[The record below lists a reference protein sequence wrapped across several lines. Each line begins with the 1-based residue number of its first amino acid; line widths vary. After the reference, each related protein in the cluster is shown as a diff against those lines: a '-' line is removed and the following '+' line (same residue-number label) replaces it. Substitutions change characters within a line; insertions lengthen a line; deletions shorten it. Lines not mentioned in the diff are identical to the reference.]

1 MESPFP
7 VNCLYDPAE
16 LLTVQQN
23 KSVLFIRPMDIYKKL
38 TGFDN
43 DPTWWFEYL
52 GFLNLNFQP
61 GYDNVATYEGDG
73 FLLAPILLWGNDLRL
88 TVIGEPDDDKR
99 YDNVIDMMGQGLPR
113 SSWAFSSQDKME
125 PFDTLIMTNYLGYH
139 DDAEDV
145 LFELINRHRSKLKQI
160 YVNFPF
166 ALYKTPT
173 WYRGRRVNPYTYER
187 LERLL
192 KRFARNGYH
201 FVGDM
206 DFENVDLRDPRNL
219 PDASVAVS
227 RGRLLL
233 ECTIP
238 F

>member
-1 MESPFP
+1 M
-7 VNCLYDPAE
+7 
-16 LLTVQQN
+16 
-23 KSVLFIRPMDIYKKL
+23 
-38 TGFDN
+38 
-43 DPTWWFEYL
+43 
-52 GFLNLNFQP
+52 
-61 GYDNVATYEGDG
+61 ATYEGDG

-139 DDAEDV
+139 DDAEDE
-145 LFELINRHRSKLKQI
+145 LFELINRHRIKLKQI

-173 WYRGRRVNPYTYER
+173 WYRGRRVNPYAYER